1 MARLKKLHS
10 SPSQG
15 VQKLLLD
22 RIQEE
27 GYSVEI
33 LRTFMWLINAHDE
46 LIAFP
51 KICQN
56 VLNIISVASES
67 WGLSERDF
75 HVGGISPI
83 LKWIT
88 DNTSILSEVMGE
100 DFNRKPKDDFDH
112 PVMSRGSR
120 RHPLY
125 TTLWNTCENVQQKNK
140 FLLLQAH
147 LLYSHSKAMFK
158 RNNRNDY
165 ENYEDQEEWGG
176 LVNSPYQA
184 CLAVRQLSLQSYSK
198 ELSSLAVELD
208 PEAFAR
214 SLNTIGH
221 ITDIEILGRITSLES
236 FIQKSLEIRGWIPH
250 QVVNRKGPKGGG
262 ARITGYIE
270 RENPIGDVDDLDLNF
285 GNQKQF
291 SKSNLPPEQLDQL
304 LDLDLCR
311 EEFESQELILSSFED
326 TQSTNGGIAAA
337 SSAQLR
343 HIVMANQLFPW
354 TYNYLSV
361 NEVADALNKSSQWV
375 HSTFDKTKKPKQS
388 DIDKL
393 ESICLMRIMLFT
405 SSSFERARQLL
416 VLPTKLHNEDA
427 ALAFLMDSSKKYLW
441 KIRAIQPE
449 YKTIKEVRDGTEKFR
464 SDYFYV
470 EDVSKTHHYVNLLQ
484 KYRADVEN
492 SNEINSKQNYHLFR
506 HRPEKLLANL
516 KSLLSELDITG
527 RLTGTKLS
535 KFMFNRML
543 RATNGDICAA
553 SMIAGE
559 EHTLAHVRLFYSV
572 MPIKLLERYY
582 SNESQI
588 VVLLL
593 KHALKIKN
601 FDFELDKLTNFN
613 QNQFVGSRLCPT
625 KNAVKSA
632 VSKLHQAIQEAAN
645 SKNFIEFHNLYTLMT
660 VWQFSFTTACR
671 AIDTPYLPISSI
683 DKETGIA
690 SLSDKD
696 DTAGYKTRLI
706 WLPPAII
713 TAMEMYEQHRMLI
726 LKNFPEIQHED
737 YPVFLIEKGR
747 KEKLKVI
754 TVRPKT
760 ILPIMSRFLPYP
772 ANFHRRFMRSELLEH
787 GCPIEVVDGWMG
799 HWHAGEEPWATYS
812 SFNFL
817 SYRETLDTH
826 LLPILQ
832 EIGLLDIANLQSLVR
847 LKKMRMNVVKH

>member
-75 HVGGISPI
+75 HVEGISPI
-83 LKWIT
+83 LNWII
-88 DNTSILSEVMGE
+88 DNTSNLQGLTGE
-100 DFNRKPKDDFDH
+100 DFNRKPKHDSDH

-125 TTLWNTCENVQQKNK
+125 TTLWNTCESSQLKNK
-140 FLLLQAH
+140 FILLQAH
-147 LLYSHSKAMFK
+147 LLYSHTKAIYK
-158 RNNRNDY
+158 ENNRSEY
-165 ENYEDQEEWGG
+165 ENYDGQEEWDG
-176 LVNSPYQA
+176 LINSPYQA
-184 CLAVRQLSLQSYSK
+184 CLAVRQLSLQSYSE
-198 ELSSLAVELD
+198 ELSSLAVESE
-208 PEAFAR
+208 PVTFAR
-214 SLNTIGH
+214 SLNAIGH
-221 ITDIEILGRITSLES
+221 VTDIEILERITSLER
-236 FIQKSLEIRGWIPH
+236 FIQKSLKIRDWRPH
-250 QVVNRKGPKGGG
+250 LIVNRKGPKGGG

-270 RENPIGDVDDLDLNF
+270 RENPIGDEDDLDLNF

-291 SKSNLPPEQLDQL
+291 SESNLPPEQLDQL

-311 EEFESQELILSSFED
+311 EEFESQELILSSLD
-326 TQSTNGGIAAA
+326 DSHSTNGGIAAA

-354 TYNYLSV
+354 SYNYLSV
-361 NEVADALNKSSQWV
+361 NEVAEALIKSSRWV
-375 HSTFDKTKKPKQS
+375 HSAFDGTKTPKQI

-405 SSSFERARQLL
+405 CSSFERARQLL
-416 VLPTKLHNEDA
+416 VLPSKQQNEDA
-427 ALAFLMDSSKKYLW
+427 ALAFILDTTNKYLW
-441 KIRAIQPE
+441 KIRAIQPD
-449 YKTIKEVRDGTEKFR
+449 YKTVKEVGDGTEKTPT
-464 SDYFYV
+464 DYFYIQ
-470 EDVSKTHHYVNLLQ
+470 DLANTHHYINLL
-484 KYRADVEN
+484 KKHRHDVDN
-492 SNEINSKQNYHLFR
+492 SNELKIKQKYHLFK

-516 KSLLSELDITG
+516 KSLLSELDVSG
-527 RLTGTKLS
+527 RLTVTKIS
-535 KFMFNRML
+535 KFMFGRML
-543 RATNGDICAA
+543 RATNGDVCAA

-559 EHTLAHVRLFYSV
+559 EHALAHVRLFYSM
-572 MPIKLLERYY
+572 MPIKSLEKYY
-582 SNESQI
+582 FDETQI
-588 VVLLL
+588 VVILL
-593 KHALKIKN
+593 KQALKIKN
-601 FDFELDKLTNFN
+601 IEFDKSANLS
-613 QNQFVGSRLCPT
+613 QNRFVGSRLCPT
-625 KNAVKSA
+625 KIAVKAA
-632 VSKLHQAIQEAAN
+632 VSNLHQAILEAAN
-645 SKNFIEFHNLYTLMT
+645 SKNLVEFHNLYTLMT

-671 AIDTPYLPISSI
+671 AIETPYITLSSI
-683 DKETGIA
+683 DRETGIA
-690 SLSDKD
+690 CLTDKD
-696 DTAGYKTRLI
+696 DLTGYKTRLI

-713 TAMEMYEQHRMLI
+713 TGMEKYKQHRISI
-726 LKNFPEIQHED
+726 LKNFPDIQHED

-747 KEKLKVI
+747 KDKLKII
-754 TVRPKT
+754 TVRPNT
-760 ILPIMSRFLPYP
+760 ILPIMSQFLQYP
-772 ANFHRRFMRSELLEH
+772 PNFQRRFMRSELLER

-817 SYRETLDTH
+817 SYREALNTH